1 MISVAELFGFIAL
14 VANFIAYRQGTANRY
29 RIVSAVA
36 LGALSIHFFMLDA
49 IAGSVVTGI
58 AVIRNLI
65 ALRWR
70 GPFVLWSFVAI
81 NIGFFVWELSGET
94 DLLPLF
100 MAYSSSIIFT
110 VGAIVLEDPVKI
122 RRWFLLA
129 ELLGLA
135 YAVMVG
141 SVSGTV
147 FNIVNLTSII
157 LKLLQDHRASRLSRP
172 NESPY
177 TEK

>member
-1 MISVAELFGFIAL
+1 MISVAELFGLFAL

-29 RIVSAVA
+29 RIVSAFA

-58 AVIRNLI
+58 AVVRNLI

-81 NIGFFVWELSGET
+81 NVGFFIWELTG
-94 DLLPLF
+94 DVDILPLL
-100 MAYSSSIIFT
+100 MAYMSSIIFT

-135 YAVMVG
+135 YAVIVG

-157 LKLLQDHRASRLSRP
+157 LKLLQDHRAARLS
-172 NESPY
+172 EL
-177 TEK
+177 K